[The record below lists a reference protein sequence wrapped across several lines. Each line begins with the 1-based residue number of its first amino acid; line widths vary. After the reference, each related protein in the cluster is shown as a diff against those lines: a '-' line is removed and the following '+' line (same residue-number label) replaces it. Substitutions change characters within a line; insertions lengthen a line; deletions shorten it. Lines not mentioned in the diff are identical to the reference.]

1 MKIGETILKLREEKK
16 MSQEEFAEYFH
27 VTRQTISNW
36 EKEKSF
42 PDLQTLVKISDA
54 AGVSVDSMLRDNFIM
69 VQQIDKK
76 VKHLKL
82 FKIGTAVIAAIIL
95 VVISYFGI
103 QTVKQNNITHSMESS
118 LKELGFEKNGNN
130 YCLEDVDFRYDIY
143 LFDKPAIW
151 KWNQEL
157 DSSEKFVVGTYT
169 QNDSDLLVC

>member
-69 VQQIDKK
+69 
-76 VKHLKL
+76 
-82 FKIGTAVIAAIIL
+82 IL
-95 VVISYFGI
+95 WMFGYL
-103 QTVKQNNITHSMESS
+103 NMMER
-118 LKELGFEKNGNN
+118 LIWAMLQRMKWHRL
-130 YCLEDVDFRYDIY
+130 LE
-143 LFDKPAIW
+143 
-151 KWNQEL
+151 
-157 DSSEKFVVGTYT
+157 
-169 QNDSDLLVC
+169 

>member
-103 QTVKQNNITHSMESS
+103 QTVKQNNITHSM
-118 LKELGFEKNGNN
+118 
-130 YCLEDVDFRYDIY
+130 
-143 LFDKPAIW
+143 
-151 KWNQEL
+151 
-157 DSSEKFVVGTYT
+157 
-169 QNDSDLLVC
+169 